1 MSRDAGRR
9 AGGAGRRVVPAAAGR
24 GQRGGSGRRQA
35 GSAGQG
41 HGPAGRTAEGGQD
54 GAGRGPDRARRTAH
68 AVLLAVSERD
78 AYANLLLAAA
88 LRDRGLRGQDAAL
101 ATELVYGTLRNRS
114 CYDAVIGLCADREL
128 SRIDPP
134 VLEVLRLGAHQL
146 LGMRIK
152 AHAAVATTVD
162 LAIGVIGRRPAGFV
176 NAVLRRIAPRELE
189 SWLELVAPDRS
200 ADPVGH
206 LSVRYSHP
214 RWIVT
219 AFADALGETVPS
231 QHGAP
236 EGAPDGAGDVGPAR
250 PALAETEAALA
261 ADQQRPAITLAA
273 VPGLAEPA
281 ELTGAG
287 AQPARW
293 SPFGAYLPGGDPGA
307 LPAVAENRA
316 SVQDEASQLA
326 VLALTRAETGGED
339 RAWLDL
345 CAGPG
350 GKARLLA
357 GLAAERGAVVVA
369 ADVHEHR
376 ARLTAQAIRESGAG
390 RAVIADGTAPA
401 WRHAAFDRV
410 LADVPCSGLGSL
422 RRRPEARWRRGPADI
437 AALGELQRALLVSA
451 IEATRPGGVLAYVTC
466 SPHLAET
473 RDVLGDVLASR
484 GDLEVL
490 DCPALLAGI
499 DRLRCREPDSR
510 YAQFWPHRHG
520 TDAIFIALLRRARQD
535 QGAG

>member
-24 GQRGGSGRRQA
+24 GQRGGSGQRQA
-35 GSAGQG
+35 GPAGQG
-41 HGPAGRTAEGGQD
+41 HGPAGRTADDGQD
-54 GAGRGPDRARRTAH
+54 GAGRRPDRARRTAH

-114 CYDAVIGLCADREL
+114 CYDAVIGLCADRDL

-162 LAIGVIGRRPAGFV
+162 LAIAVTGRRPAGFV

-200 ADPVGH
+200 DDPVGH

-214 RWIVT
+214 SWIVT
-219 AFADALGETVPS
+219 AVADALGETVP
-231 QHGAP
+231 P
-236 EGAPDGAGDVGPAR
+236 PDGAQDIAANAGPAR
-250 PALAETEAALA
+250 PALAETEEALA
-261 ADQQRPAITLAA
+261 ADQERPAITLAA
-273 VPGLAEPA
+273 VPGLAELA
-281 ELTGAG
+281 ELTDAG

-293 SPFGAYLPGGDPGA
+293 SPYGAYLPGGDPGA
-307 LPAVAENRA
+307 LPAIAENRA
-316 SVQDEASQLA
+316 AVQDEASQLA
-326 VLALTRAETGGED
+326 VLALIRAETGRED

-376 ARLTAQAIRESGAG
+376 ARLAAQAVRATGAG
-390 RAVIADGTAPA
+390 RAVTADGTAPA
-401 WRHAAFDRV
+401 WRPAAFDRV

-451 IEATRPGGVLAYVTC
+451 IEAIRPGGVLAYVTC

-473 RDVLGDVLASR
+473 RDVVNDVLASR
-484 GDLEVL
+484 GDLDVL
-490 DCPALLAGI
+490 DCPALLAGV
-499 DRLRCREPDSR
+499 DGLRCREPDSR

-520 TDAIFIALLRRARQD
+520 TDAIFIALLRRVRQD